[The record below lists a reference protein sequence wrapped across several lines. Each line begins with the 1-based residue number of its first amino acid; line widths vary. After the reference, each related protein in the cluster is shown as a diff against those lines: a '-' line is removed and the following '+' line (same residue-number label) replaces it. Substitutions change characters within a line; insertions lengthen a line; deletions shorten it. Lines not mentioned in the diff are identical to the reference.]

1 MLQYE
6 PKAPYVR
13 NRDSAF
19 TVMMDVVIALL
30 PLYFMAFYFYGLRA
44 LMLGLASVAAAV
56 VSDFVCILLEGK
68 KPYFRDISSVVTGMM
83 LPLMM
88 SAATPYYVVVS
99 ASVFAVV
106 FVKHVFGGVGQSAFN
121 PAAAGFAFAV
131 ACWPVQVFS
140 YPAPFSSLEPFGTI
154 SAGLSSGPA
163 WNLFQGGVPAN
174 DILDLLLGRFLGP
187 MGLTNIL
194 VLATCLF
201 YLLFRGAIS
210 WQAPAAFFGIMVLAM
225 LLFPEFQKA
234 VRCHWYMKRP
244 QECGCSAAFSC

>member
-121 PAAAGFAFAV
+121 PACAFFLV
-131 ACWPVQVFS
+131 
-140 YPAPFSSLEPFGTI
+140 GTV
-154 SAGLSSGPA
+154 
-163 WNLFQGGVPAN
+163 WNH
-174 DILDLLLGRFLGP
+174 
-187 MGLTNIL
+187 
-194 VLATCLF
+194 
-201 YLLFRGAIS
+201 FRGTFQRTRLES
-210 WQAPAAFFGIMVLAM
+210 
-225 LLFPEFQKA
+225 FPGGRTCQ
-234 VRCHWYMKRP
+234 
-244 QECGCSAAFSC
+244 

>member
-210 WQAPAAFFGIMVLAM
+210 WQAPAAFFGIMVLAS
-225 LLFPEFQKA
+225 FCSPEFQKA
-234 VRCHWYMKRP
+234 VRCH
-244 QECGCSAAFSC
+244 GI